1 MEVAVPHVHSA
12 SSTVAAA
19 HHQPH
24 DMGKSII
31 LILFFGM
38 QGGHFILN
46 GRKKTAV
53 N

>member
-24 DMGKSII
+24 DMGKCVYNFDP
-31 LILFFGM
+31 FFCM
-38 QGGHFILN
+38 QGGDWQE
-46 GRKKTAV
+46 KTGV

>member
-24 DMGKSII
+24 DMGK
-31 LILFFGM
+31 FAYNFGPFM
-38 QGGHFILN
+38 AC
-46 GRKKTAV
+46 KAV
-53 N
+53 TSF